1 MARLRFFRSAKFFRR
16 FRSSRL
22 ALGLIAARVVVI
34 IQNGLAIE
42 RALSG
47 AEITPTRSLI
57 KINMM
62 MNVDGIST
70 ITLTHL
76 HAVVSTRVGAL
87 GACY

>member
-1 MARLRFFRSAKFFRR
+1 MAQPRFMRSAKFFRR
-16 FRSSRL
+16 FRSRRS
-22 ALGLIAARVVVI
+22 ALRPIAARVGVI
-34 IQNGLAIE
+34 AQNGLALE